1 MHLGVHLRPTDETID
16 MRDLAPAVEAAGFES
31 LWVSEHSHIPVATA
45 SQWPGGAGMPRFMSR
60 FLDPFLS
67 LARAAAVT
75 ERIMLGTGIL
85 LLPQRDTIQVAREAS
100 TLDYQSGG
108 RLLLGIGAGWNREE
122 LANHGVEFGSRF
134 RRMREQALAL
144 KAIWRD
150 AEAEFHGELIDFDP
164 IQMWPKPIQQPR
176 LPLLVGG
183 EGPTVLDRVSDYGD
197 GWIPNDHPE
206 LPARA
211 AELRRRLDAAGRAPL
226 PITAFA
232 TRPDPERIE
241 TLRQAGVAR
250 CVFNLP
256 DGDAATVLARLD
268 HLATL
273 IQTTPPPES
282 QSQALS

>member
-1 MHLGVHLRPTDETID
+1 MKFGVHLRPTDETLDI
-16 MRDLAPAVEAAGFES
+16 RELAPAVEAAGFES

-45 SQWPGGAGMPRFMSR
+45 SQWPGGRGMPRFMSR

-75 ERIMLGTGIL
+75 ERIMLGTGIV

-108 RLLLGIGAGWNREE
+108 RLLFGVGAGWNREE
-122 LANHGVEFGSRF
+122 MANHGADFATRF
-134 RRMREQALAL
+134 RKMREQALAL
-144 KAIWRD
+144 KTIWTED
-150 AEAEFHGELIDFDP
+150 EAEFHGQIVDFEP
-164 IQMWPKPIQQPR
+164 LQMWPKPVQQPY
-176 LPLLVGG
+176 LPILVGG

-211 AELRRRLDAAGRAPL
+211 AELRRRLEADGRALL

-232 TRPDPERIE
+232 TRPDPARIA
-241 TLRQAGVAR
+241 TLRDAGVER

-256 DGDAATVLARLD
+256 EGDSERVLDRLQQ
-268 HLATL
+268 LAGL
-273 IQTTPPPES
+273 MHDVD
-282 QSQALS
+282 A